1 MVPNKK
7 SQFCQTYFAERIF
20 GTFFEARP
28 QKHKNFEDF
37 NAISA
42 KIKQEPMDDPLA
54 TEDLEERKAFVDST
68 TQTTINYYL
77 LKQATGLLPFQ

>member
-1 MVPNKK
+1 M
-7 SQFCQTYFAERIF
+7 E
-20 GTFFEARP
+20 
-28 QKHKNFEDF
+28 HKNFEDF

-68 TQTTINYYL
+68 THRCVHDKV
-77 LKQATGLLPFQ
+77 LKPKWASWYRVYFR